1 MCLHGVGKRRYDAV
15 RQHFL
20 DHGIQDHL
28 HGNSKKLPHH
38 RFTTAELKC
47 IVSFVKN
54 YAEEMPFC
62 YLVGFPASNERTFSY
77 SLRIQPKRSV
87 WEHYMKSCAT
97 LTFRVAAYATFC
109 TIWRKYMPH
118 VVITTPK
125 TDLCWTCQQNSFAIT
140 ASSNKPDS
148 EKSRVNNFQT
158 NLLMT
163 ILIFSNN
170 RF

>member
-20 DHGIQDHL
+20 DHGIQDRL
-28 HGNSKKLPHH
+28 HGNSKKLPYNG
-38 RFTTAELKC
+38 FTAELKC

-54 YAEEMPFC
+54 YAEENAILLPGRIP
-62 YLVGFPASNERTFSY
+62 GFKRTD
-77 SLRIQPKRSV
+77 LQLLPTNTTKRSV